1 MIRQLIPQT
10 SETDFNLLLP
20 AYLELANAPEA
31 LKYLSYTHIPFSQ
44 AQVSAW
50 FRSHLESGVEY
61 HADCAG
67 DGQIQGI
74 AVVKANPLQGFELLG
89 LVVRPECRGA
99 GVGRRLVAHAV
110 DLAQG
115 RGYQAVETS
124 VFADNRPVLRL
135 VIGLGFIP
143 VGMTPHARADGADN
157 VHLKR
162 YLKLNP

>member
-20 AYLELANAPEA
+20 AYLELANAPET
-31 LKYLSYTHIPFSQ
+31 LKYLSLTQLPFSE

-61 HADCAG
+61 YVDCAE
-67 DGQIQGI
+67 DNRILGI
-74 AVVKANPLQGFELLG
+74 LIIKSDPVYGFELLG
-89 LVVRPECRGA
+89 LVVRPENRGA
-99 GVGRRLVAHAV
+99 GVGKRMVAYAV
-110 DLAQG
+110 ELAQV
-115 RGYQAVETS
+115 RGYQAVDVS
-124 VFADNRPVLRL
+124 VFADNRLMLRL
-135 VIGLGFIP
+135 VIDLGFIP
-143 VGMTPHARADGADN
+143 VGMTHHARADGADN